1 MKVGLG
7 EQPAEPRSLLER
19 DILMWAA
26 SLRERRGF
34 SCSIAPLLV
43 VGRRPRLSKTLLV
56 VGKADLRGDVLG
68 SEERKGVVKD
78 NMIRAG
84 LR

>member
-7 EQPAEPRSLLER
+7 EQPGATLAPGTRHTDVGR
-19 DILMWAA
+19 IAA
-26 SLRERRGF
+26 RAARFFMFHRP
-34 SCSIAPLLV
+34 PLLV
-43 VGRRPRLSKTLLV
+43 VGRRPRLSKTLLL